1 MRSGMSALTRVL
13 TLSGHRA
20 RAALPESHATCN
32 HEKSPEP
39 LLGRI
44 VERNDAKAVDAKGG
58 YQCATS
64 VWTCKTVPICLSGK
78 SLTRRIN
85 STSWSNSCR
94 RNMTVG
100 LRHLKSE
107 LDAVS
112 AVIESED
119 RRLGQAPSVVKA
131 QPQLRPSNLPEQAHS
146 HPRLTDTPI
155 PKMRAVSAR

>member
-1 MRSGMSALTRVL
+1 MRDIRGDLQD
-13 TLSGHRA
+13 RA
-20 RAALPESHATCN
+20 N
-32 HEKSPEP
+32 
-39 LLGRI
+39 LL
-44 VERNDAKAVDAKGG
+44 ERQIVDAQDQFDKLVE
-58 YQCATS
+58 Q
-64 VWTCKTVPICLSGK
+64 LSQEHD
-78 SLTRRIN
+78 SRLAD
-85 STSWSNSCR
+85 
-94 RNMTVG
+94 
-100 LRHLKSE
+100 LKSE